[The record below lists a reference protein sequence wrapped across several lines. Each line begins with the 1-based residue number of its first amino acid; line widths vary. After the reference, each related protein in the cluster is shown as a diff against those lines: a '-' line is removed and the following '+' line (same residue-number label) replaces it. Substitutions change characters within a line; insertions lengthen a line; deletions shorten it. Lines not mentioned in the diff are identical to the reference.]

1 MENLRFDIEVDL
13 QKLSCGDLI
22 VSLSKTVKSMQDG
35 QVLKAR
41 SLDPGAA
48 NDIPS
53 WCRMTKNEL
62 LAGPCGAD
70 NAIYY
75 IKKTKK
81 EGV

>member
-1 MENLRFDIEVDL
+1 MENMSFDVEVDL
-13 QKLSCGDLI
+13 QKLSCGDLV
-22 VSLSKTVKSMQDG
+22 VSLSKTVKAMQDG
-35 QVLKAR
+35 QVLKLR

-75 IKKTKK
+75 IKKMKK